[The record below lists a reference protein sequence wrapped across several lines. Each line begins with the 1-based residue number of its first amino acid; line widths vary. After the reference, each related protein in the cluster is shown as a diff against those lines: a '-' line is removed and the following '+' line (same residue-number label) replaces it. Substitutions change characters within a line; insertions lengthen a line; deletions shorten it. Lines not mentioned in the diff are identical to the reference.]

1 MADKDKKKDEKKSL
15 TAEEYQEKRAKERE
29 ADANS

>member
-1 MADKDKKKDEKKSL
+1 MAKEKTEKKEM

-29 ADANS
+29 ADAHADS